1 MIRIAKDK
9 IIKFNPR
16 RYCIFSSANINE
28 LDSLLIEQEIKII
41 RDSHGCQMIINGTIP
56 TLKYYLR
63 LITST
68 EKFLDNYS
76 KLVELDQELQVIHK
90 IKWNEI
96 LSKLD
101 K

>member
-1 MIRIAKDK
+1 
-9 IIKFNPR
+9 
-16 RYCIFSSANINE
+16 
-28 LDSLLIEQEIKII
+28 
-41 RDSHGCQMIINGTIP
+41 MIINGTIP

-90 IKWNEI
+90 MKWNEI